1 MTAPR
6 WIRERPKRWYIT
18 SHFHSQ
24 KCTQFHFCFSFQLL
38 SFFLQFKIDKTISWP
53 LTLGAYTCIRPWCYA
68 LSELN
73 IFSNQGSKLNSA
85 DDVTRR
91 MWMDEFNV
99 PFARPGSMFRSFLPW
114 EDLQKIYSCCT
125 SGFAFFHSLLKSVL
139 GKENWSISLRGNPP
153 QGKLFEITQ
162 DFQRSLLAPREM
174 DVTVSRCDAPNHFS
188 LIYQITLRNC
198 RESGKPWHILGSSL
212 YFPIF
217 IIPLPVK
224 WWSNVLGWKS
234 ATCLRRKTRTCFSR
248 CSLRRRTPAR
258 SPTRGRRP
266 SSTATSSTSTT
277 PTTWRFLSSPS
288 IETSCSVFVH
298 WF

>member
-1 MTAPR
+1 MFCLVRTQYLFQPGVKAEQCGR
-6 WIRERPKRWYIT
+6 RDSANVDGRVQCSICSARQHVQVLFTLRRSPKNI
-18 SHFHSQ
+18 
-24 KCTQFHFCFSFQLL
+24 QLL
-38 SFFLQFKIDKTISWP
+38 HKW
-53 LTLGAYTCIRPWCYA
+53 
-68 LSELN
+68 
-73 IFSNQGSKLNSA
+73 
-85 DDVTRR
+85 
-91 MWMDEFNV
+91 
-99 PFARPGSMFRSFLPW
+99 
-114 EDLQKIYSCCT
+114 
-125 SGFAFFHSLLKSVL
+125 FAFSHSLLKSVL